1 MNACTLDMALQRANT
16 TGTMLQEHE
25 LCFLYALAGMAPRG
39 VAVELGVYKGGSLSV
54 WCGARESD
62 DLVYAV
68 DTWAAPK
75 WSAAESAYYAQITQH
90 GLEVTTLKVNSWDAA
105 DLIPDDIA
113 FLFIDSTHNHT
124 GFPLD
129 FDAWMPKI
137 MPGGVVVFHDY
148 GSWKPDIVVQDIVDA
163 WHKGSNWFALGVVGS
178 AAAFMRPRGEQI
190 GGRK

>member
-1 MNACTLDMALQRANT
+1 MNTCDLETALHRANT

-39 VAVELGVYKGGSLSV
+39 AAVELGAYKGGSLSV
-54 WCGARESD
+54 WCAARQD
-62 DLVYAV
+62 GDPVYAV
-68 DTWAAPK
+68 DTWLSPK
-75 WSAAESAYYAQITQH
+75 WDAAEVEYQQQIARH
-90 GLEVTTLKVNSWDAA
+90 ALDVTTLKVNSWDAA
-105 DLIPDDIA
+105 ELVPSDVA
-113 FLFIDSTHNHT
+113 FLFVDSTHNHT

-129 FDAWMPKI
+129 FAAWIPKI

-148 GSWKPDIVVQDIVDA
+148 GSWKPDIVVKDVVDE
-163 WHKGSNWFALGVVGS
+163 WHKSAKWFALGIVGS